1 MVYHI
6 YCDESRQSKDRYM
19 VLGGIILPVKHV
31 QEFYDTVHN
40 FRIEQK
46 MFAELKWTKVSD
58 RKLDQYERF
67 IDYFFAL
74 NDTDKLHFHCII
86 IDNHQVDYKRFS
98 RGDKEL
104 GFYKFY
110 YQLLLHCFGK
120 IYCRKG
126 EDDRFI
132 VHLDYRTTNY
142 SLNTLKIV
150 LNRGM
155 QKKFEIDSNPFVSF
169 EPRNSK
175 KSELIQM
182 NDILLGA
189 IGFQKNGYD
198 LLSGARKAK
207 KRLSQY
213 IASGAGLKDLKN
225 NTEWGRVR
233 FTIWNFKLQ

>member
-46 MFAELKWTKVSD
+46 MFVELKWTKVSD

-74 NDTDKLHFHCII
+74 NDTDKL
-86 IDNHQVDYKRFS
+86 
-98 RGDKEL
+98 
-104 GFYKFY
+104 Y

-132 VHLDYRTTNY
+132 VHLDYRTTTY

-155 QKKFEIDSNPFVSF
+155 QKKFEIDSNPFVSI

-207 KRLSQY
+207 KKLSQY
-213 IASGAGLKDLKN
+213 IATGAGLKDLKN
-225 NTEWGRVR
+225 NTLWGRVQ